1 MTQAK
6 HDTTDID
13 WYLSSIGFGYNPAT
27 LKRAYLREYLSLQAL
42 SDEALLAKGMRREM
56 IAERV
61 YSKVLMH
68 PNPT

>member
-1 MTQAK
+1 MTQAR

-27 LKRAYLREYLSLQAL
+27 LKQAFLHEYYRLQAL
-42 SDEALLAKGMRREM
+42 SDEDLLAHGLRREM

-61 YSKVLMH
+61 YSKYLS
-68 PNPT
+68 